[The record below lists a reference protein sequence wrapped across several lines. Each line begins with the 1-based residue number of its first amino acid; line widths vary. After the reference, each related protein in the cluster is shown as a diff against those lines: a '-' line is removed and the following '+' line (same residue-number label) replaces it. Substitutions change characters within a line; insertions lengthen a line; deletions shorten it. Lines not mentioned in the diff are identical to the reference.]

1 MSDDNDNQMEN
12 LMNWKMF
19 VDKKTD
25 LCYIQNIADEW
36 WEWSDYY
43 DEWQAVFCEEPNHDF
58 VEVKEFIAEEDAF
71 TWYPPSWIVEGV
83 DK

>member
-1 MSDDNDNQMEN
+1 MEGLINKMEN
-12 LMNWKMF
+12 LINWKMF

-36 WEWSDYY
+36 WEWSDDY
-43 DEWQAVFCEEPNHDF
+43 DEWQAVHCEESNHDF
-58 VEVKEFIAEEDAF
+58 VEIKEFIAEDDAY
-71 TWYPPSWIVEGV
+71 TWYPPSWIEI